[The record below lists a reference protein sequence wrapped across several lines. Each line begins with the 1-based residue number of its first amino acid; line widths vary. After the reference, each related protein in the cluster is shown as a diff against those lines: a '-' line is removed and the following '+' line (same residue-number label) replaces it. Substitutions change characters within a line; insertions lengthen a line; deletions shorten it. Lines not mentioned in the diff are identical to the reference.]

1 MLGQRGSVGGLLL
14 RLGRRPA
21 GLAAAAAEAGIAE
34 VGRAEVVLWCR
45 DQGAGRAW
53 PDEVSAPPGATVIEI
68 LTRCDRGL
76 PSSDCGAAIATSAT
90 TGSGLDR
97 LRREV
102 ATAVAALPRFGG
114 AAERIRA
121 GLVGALE
128 ALAEAEAIATVGL
141 AGGPAEE
148 PLLAEALLTAIDA
161 VGMVTG
167 HTIGTELIDRIFS
180 RHCVGK

>member
-1 MLGQRGSVGGLLL
+1 M
-14 RLGRRPA
+14 
-21 GLAAAAAEAGIAE
+21 
-34 VGRAEVVLWCR
+34 
-45 DQGAGRAW
+45 
-53 PDEVSAPPGATVIEI
+53 
-68 LTRCDRGL
+68 
-76 PSSDCGAAIATSAT
+76 
-90 TGSGLDR
+90 
-97 LRREV
+97 
-102 ATAVAALPRFGG
+102 AALPRFGG